1 MKLSGL
7 DRSELIDAYKKEVRS
22 ILELAIPVWNS
33 GLTLD
38 KVRQFERVQKSSS
51 SIILGPQYENYA
63 NALKLTKL
71 ERLSTR
77 RKNMCLKFIKKEFG

>member
-38 KVRQFERVQKSSS
+38 KVRQFERVQKSSH
-51 SIILGPQYENYA
+51 LLFW
-63 NALKLTKL
+63 AL
-71 ERLSTR
+71 
-77 RKNMCLKFIKKEFG
+77 NMKIMKML